1 LHPTFSN
8 GAGTAI
14 YCTGCNERF
23 LQGDDDGRCPR
34 CGAPTDEE
42 PTDGLNETLLCRD
55 ALDMTDGFVVGTPAP
70 DGCAGVHASRTPALD
85 GCAGVHASRTPPPKN
100 LDDLAGKRLH
110 IYDCHSLLGAGGMG
124 RVYLATNSILS
135 RKCALKVLSP
145 RVVAHNID
153 YVARFR
159 NEGRSAASMLHPNI
173 VTIHATGEADGRHYL
188 EMEFISGRPLQ
199 QLINDEGRL
208 TPVRAT
214 VLSRGIAEGLAE
226 AHRCG
231 VLHRDLKP
239 DNVLLTKAGLPKLV
253 DFGLA
258 KQILA
263 ESDKERLVGTPN
275 FMAPEVLLGS
285 PATNSSDVYALGVC
299 YFLMLTGRLPF
310 TGGTLNDLRKSVTS
324 DPVPNIRKL
333 VPEIN
338 LEIAECVNLLLAKS
352 PENRPS
358 DGIEAS
364 QLLQAVAGQVRDLES
379 LLLEAF
385 QDSDGISWSRINS
398 RYEIRVDLPEGRR
411 QTLFLEPS
419 EHSGAEKLL
428 LIYSVCC
435 PADAQYYEEALR
447 LNSLVP
453 HGALAIREIDG
464 RSHFIMVETYPRATV
479 DPEEIR
485 RSVLE
490 VATRADDVENR
501 LTGADAN

>member
-1 LHPTFSN
+1 M
-8 GAGTAI
+8 GTAI

-23 LQGDDDGRCPR
+23 LQATGDGRCPR
-34 CGAPTDEE
+34 CGAPVGEKTVDWLS
-42 PTDGLNETLLCRD
+42 DTLLCRD
-55 ALDMTDGFVVGTPAP
+55 PLGMTDGLVVGKP
-70 DGCAGVHASRTPALD
+70 SRPEA
-85 GCAGVHASRTPPPKN
+85 
-100 LDDLAGKRLH
+100 DDLAGRRLH

-124 RVYLATNSILS
+124 RVYLATNTELN

-145 RVVAHNID
+145 RIVANNVD

-159 NEGRSAASMLHPNI
+159 NEGRSAASTLHPNI

-188 EMEFISGRPLQ
+188 EMEFIAGRSLQ

-214 VLSRGIAEGLAE
+214 VLARGIAEGLAE

-239 DNVLLTKAGLPKLV
+239 DNVLLTKGGLPKLV

-258 KQILA
+258 KLIVA
-263 ESDKERLVGTPN
+263 DSENERLVGTPN
-275 FMAPEVLLGS
+275 FMAPEVLLGA

-310 TGGTLNDLRKSVTS
+310 TGGTLDACVPPRPSRAGTLAELRRSVAS
-324 DPVPNIRKL
+324 DPVPNVRNL
-333 VPEIN
+333 VPEIS

-352 PENRPS
+352 PENRPH

-364 QLLQAVAGQVRDLES
+364 QLLQAVAGQIRDLES

-398 RYEIRVDLPEGRR
+398 RYEIRVELPQGRR

-435 PADAQYYEEALR
+435 PADADYYEEALR

-464 RSHFIMVETYPRATV
+464 RSFFIMVETYPRGTV

-490 VATRADDVENR
+490 VASRADDVENR

>member
-1 LHPTFSN
+1 LKERGGRAASVRSRRSLTTQ
-8 GAGTAI
+8 AGKAI

-23 LQGDDDGRCPR
+23 VQGTDDGKCPR
-34 CGAPTDEE
+34 CGAPIGHV
-42 PTDGLNETLLCRD
+42 PTYWLSETLLCRD
-55 ALDMTDGFVVGTPAP
+55 PLDVTDALVPGEPAP
-70 DGCAGVHASRTPALD
+70 KEA
-85 GCAGVHASRTPPPKN
+85 
-100 LDDLAGKRLH
+100 DDLVGRQLH
-110 IYDCHSLLGAGGMG
+110 IYNCHSLLGAGGMG
-124 RVYLATNSILS
+124 RVYLATNTVLN

-145 RVVAHNID
+145 RIVANNVD
-153 YVARFR
+153 YIARFR
-159 NEGRSAASMLHPNI
+159 NEGQSAASTLHPNI
-173 VTIHATGEADGRHYL
+173 VTIHATGEAEGKHYL
-188 EMEFISGRPLQ
+188 EMEFIAGRSLQ

-214 VLSRGIAEGLAE
+214 VLARGIAEGLAE

-239 DNVLLTKAGLPKLV
+239 DNVLLTKGGLPKLV

-258 KQILA
+258 KQIFA
-263 ESDKERLVGTPN
+263 DSKNERLVGTPN

-299 YFLMLTGRLPF
+299 YFLTLTGQLPF
-310 TGGTLNDLRKSVTS
+310 TGGTLAELRRSVAS
-324 DPVPNIRKL
+324 DPVPNVRKL

-352 PENRPS
+352 PENRPR
-358 DGIEAS
+358 DGIESA
-364 QLLQAVAGQVRDLES
+364 QLLQAVAGQIRDLES

-385 QDSDGISWSRINS
+385 QDSAGISWSRVNS
-398 RYEIRVDLPEGRR
+398 RYEIRVELPEGRR

-428 LIYSVCC
+428 LIYSICC
-435 PADAQYYEEALR
+435 AADAEYYEEALR

-464 RSHFIMVETYPRATV
+464 RSFFIMVETYPRGTV

-490 VATRADDVENR
+490 VASRADDVENR

>member
-1 LHPTFSN
+1 
-8 GAGTAI
+8 
-14 YCTGCNERF
+14 
-23 LQGDDDGRCPR
+23 
-34 CGAPTDEE
+34 
-42 PTDGLNETLLCRD
+42 
-55 ALDMTDGFVVGTPAP
+55 
-70 DGCAGVHASRTPALD
+70 
-85 GCAGVHASRTPPPKN
+85 VHASRTPPPKN

-239 DNVLLTKAGLPKLV
+239 DNVLLTKAGLP
-253 DFGLA
+253 
-258 KQILA
+258 
-263 ESDKERLVGTPN
+263 
-275 FMAPEVLLGS
+275 
-285 PATNSSDVYALGVC
+285 
-299 YFLMLTGRLPF
+299 
-310 TGGTLNDLRKSVTS
+310 
-324 DPVPNIRKL
+324 KL